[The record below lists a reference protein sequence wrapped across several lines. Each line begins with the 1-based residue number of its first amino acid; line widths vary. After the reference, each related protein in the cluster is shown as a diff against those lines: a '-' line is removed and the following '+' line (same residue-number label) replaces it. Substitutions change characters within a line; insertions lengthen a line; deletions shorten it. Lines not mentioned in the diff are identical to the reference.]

1 MMKLP
6 SFRLR
11 IALLSASLA
20 GSALVGFGAV
30 SWFQIYN
37 AKISRLDAELLNNLM
52 RATPNLPPRGE
63 PPVRAASLRREVLS
77 KGSRPSD
84 NSMHGSSLR
93 SRDRSQW
100 QFYED
105 SLSYAFGTNTKTPV
119 VLLVLDAN
127 SNILYQS
134 NSLDLE
140 VNRLLVGRLQ
150 LAPLP
155 PPPLPDFSRDLEN
168 LSPFRREALN
178 SPPSL
183 AGKGAGGLGF
193 PDNVKSQPPLP
204 SNTNPSFQ
212 RPPFLHPRSPQFI
225 TEQTA
230 TAAWRIGAAKFP
242 NLQVAIAVSL
252 QAVNQEMATIRNIFL
267 VSIPGALLLVAVGA
281 WLVSGGALRPIRQL
295 TGVIQQVTVKGLDQR
310 IPIGT
315 TDVEFVELIQVF
327 NQMLERLERSFT
339 QASRFSGDAA
349 HELKTPLT
357 ILQGELERTLQQVDP
372 GSEVQQRLSNLLDE
386 VRRLSGIM
394 RKLLLLSLADAG
406 KMSLY
411 LVEVDMSELLME
423 MLEDVEMLAP
433 QLSVQTDFTDGL
445 RLQGD
450 RDLLIQVL
458 QNLFSNAIKYN
469 LANGWI
475 QIRAHQ
481 TQTTLHVTIANA
493 SQDIPVSDAYGDR
506 IFDRFYRGDP
516 ARTRKIEGIGL
527 GLSLAREIARA
538 HHGDLTLD
546 STSFGQTAFTLTL
559 PMKLQN

>member
-1 MMKLP
+1 MKLS

-11 IALLSASLA
+11 IALLSAALA
-20 GSALVGFGAV
+20 GSTLVGFGAV

-37 AKISRLDAELLNNLM
+37 AKISRLDAELLNHLM

-63 PPVRAASLRREVLS
+63 PPEFLS
-77 KGSRPSD
+77 KGSP
-84 NSMHGSSLR
+84 R
-93 SRDRSQW
+93 SRW

-105 SLSYAFGTNTKTPV
+105 SLSYAFGTNTKTPIA
-119 VLLVLDAN
+119 LLVLDTN
-127 SNILYQS
+127 NNILYQS
-134 NSLDLE
+134 NSLPTDVE
-140 VNRLLVGRLQ
+140 VNHLLLGRLQ
-150 LAPLP
+150 LVPFP
-155 PPPLPDFSRDLEN
+155 PPPQ
-168 LSPFRREALN
+168 RE
-178 SPPSL
+178 PP
-183 AGKGAGGLGF
+183 
-193 PDNVKSQPPLP
+193 PPA
-204 SNTNPSFQ
+204 NTNPSVQ
-212 RPPFLHPRSPQFI
+212 PPPFFRPRPTQFV
-225 TEQTA
+225 TEQTK

-242 NLQVAIAVSL
+242 NLQVAIAVNL
-252 QAVNQEMATIRNIFL
+252 QAVAQEMATIQNIFL
-267 VSIPGALLLVAVGA
+267 ISIPGALLLVAVGA

-411 LVEVDMSELLME
+411 LVEVDMFELLME

-433 QLSVQTDFTDGL
+433 HLTVQTDFTDGL
-445 RLQGD
+445 RVQGD

-481 TQTTLHVTIANA
+481 TQTTLHITITNA
-493 SQDIPVSDAYGDR
+493 SKDIPLSERNR

>member
-1 MMKLP
+1 MKLP

-11 IALLSASLA
+11 LALLSAALA
-20 GSALVGFGAV
+20 GSTLVGFGAV
-30 SWFQIYN
+30 SWFQISN
-37 AKISRLDAELLNNLM
+37 AKISRLDAELLNHLM
-52 RATPNLPPRGE
+52 RATPNFPPREE
-63 PPVRAASLRREVLS
+63 PPVGAASPRRELS
-77 KGSRPSD
+77 KES
-84 NSMHGSSLR
+84 
-93 SRDRSQW
+93 SRDRSRW

-105 SLSYAFGTNTKTPV
+105 SLSYAFGSNTKTPV
-119 VLLVLDAN
+119 ALLVLDAN

-134 NSLDLE
+134 NSLPGDLE
-140 VNRLLVGRLQ
+140 VNRLLLARLE
-150 LAPLP
+150 LAPLAP
-155 PPPLPDFSRDLEN
+155 
-168 LSPFRREALN
+168 SPKRE
-178 SPPSL
+178 P
-183 AGKGAGGLGF
+183 
-193 PDNVKSQPPLP
+193 PPLP
-204 SNTNPSFQ
+204 SNANPSFE
-212 RPPFLHPRSPQFI
+212 RPPLIRPRPPQFI

-230 TAAWRIGAAKFP
+230 TAVWRVGAAKFP
-242 NLQVAIAVSL
+242 NAQIAIAVSL
-252 QAVNQEMATIRNIFL
+252 QAVDQEMATIRNIFL

-281 WLVSGGALRPIRQL
+281 WLVSGGALRPIHQL

-327 NQMLERLERSFT
+327 NLMLSRLERSFT

-433 QLSVQTDFTDGL
+433 QLTVQTDFADGL
-445 RLQGD
+445 HVKGD

-469 LANGWI
+469 LPNGWI
-475 QIRAHQ
+475 QIRTHQ
-481 TQTTLHVTIANA
+481 TPTNLHVTIVNA
-493 SQDIPVSDAYGDR
+493 SKDIPVNECDR

-516 ARTRKIEGIGL
+516 SRNRKIEGIGL

-538 HHGDLTLD
+538 HRGDLTLD
-546 STSFGQTAFTLTL
+546 STSSGQTAFTLTL
-559 PMKLQN
+559 PMKLES

>member
-1 MMKLP
+1 MKLP

-11 IALLSASLA
+11 IALLSAALA
-20 GSALVGFGAV
+20 GSTLVGFGAV

-37 AKISRLDAELLNNLM
+37 AKISRLDAELLNHLM
-52 RATPNLPPRGE
+52 RATPNFPPREE
-63 PPVRAASLRREVLS
+63 PPAGAASPRREGL
-77 KGSRPSD
+77 
-84 NSMHGSSLR
+84 
-93 SRDRSQW
+93 RDRSRW

-105 SLSYAFGTNTKTPV
+105 SLSYSFGTNTKTPV
-119 VLLVLDAN
+119 ALVVLDAN
-127 SNILYQS
+127 NNILYQS
-134 NSLDLE
+134 NSLPADVE
-140 VNRLLVGRLQ
+140 VNRLLLKRLE
-150 LAPLP
+150 LTPLP
-155 PPPLPDFSRDLEN
+155 PPPK
-168 LSPFRREALN
+168 RE
-178 SPPSL
+178 P
-183 AGKGAGGLGF
+183 
-193 PDNVKSQPPLP
+193 PPLP
-204 SNTNPSFQ
+204 SNTNPSFE
-212 RPPFLHPRSPQFI
+212 RPPLIRPRPPQFV
-225 TEQTA
+225 TEQTTKA
-230 TAAWRIGAAKFP
+230 VWRIGAAKFP
-242 NLQVAIAVSL
+242 NAQIAIAVSL
-252 QAVNQEMATIRNIFL
+252 QAVDRDMATIRNIFL

-327 NQMLERLERSFT
+327 NLMLSRLERSFT

-433 QLSVQTDFTDGL
+433 QLTVETDFIDGL
-445 RLQGD
+445 RVKGD
-450 RDLLIQVL
+450 RDLLIQIL

-475 QIRAHQ
+475 KIRTHQ
-481 TQTTLHVTIANA
+481 TPTTLHVTIVNA
-493 SQDIPVSDAYGDR
+493 SEDIPLSDRDVYDGLRLR

-516 ARTRKIEGIGL
+516 SRNRKIEGIGL

-538 HHGDLTLD
+538 HRGDLTLD
-546 STSFGQTAFTLTL
+546 LTPSGQTAFTLTL
-559 PMKLQN
+559 PIK

>member
-1 MMKLP
+1 MKLS

-11 IALLSASLA
+11 IALLSAALA
-20 GSALVGFGAV
+20 GTTLVGFGAV

-37 AKISRLDAELLNNLM
+37 AKISRLDAELLNHLM

-63 PPVRAASLRREVLS
+63 PPEFLS
-77 KGSRPSD
+77 KRSGLSPD
-84 NSMHGSSLR
+84 R
-93 SRDRSQW
+93 SRW

-105 SLSYAFGTNTKTPV
+105 SLSYAFGTNTKTPIA
-119 VLLVLDAN
+119 LLVLDAN
-127 SNILYQS
+127 NNILYQS
-134 NSLDLE
+134 NTLPADVE
-140 VNRLLVGRLQ
+140 VNRLLVSRLQ
-150 LAPLP
+150 LSPLP
-155 PPPLPDFSRDLEN
+155 PPPK
-168 LSPFRREALN
+168 RE
-178 SPPSL
+178 PP
-183 AGKGAGGLGF
+183 
-193 PDNVKSQPPLP
+193 PP
-204 SNTNPSFQ
+204 SNTNPSVQ
-212 RPPFLHPRSPQFI
+212 PPPFLRPRPTQFV
-225 TEQTA
+225 TEQTKI
-230 TAAWRIGAAKFP
+230 AAWRIGAAKFP
-242 NLQVAIAVSL
+242 NVQVAIAVNL
-252 QAVNQEMATIRNIFL
+252 QAVDREMASIRNIFL
-267 VSIPGALLLVAVGA
+267 VSIPGALLLVAIGA
-281 WLVSGGALRPIRQL
+281 WLVSGSALRPIGQL
-295 TGVIQQVTVKGLDQR
+295 TSVIQQVTVKGLDQR

-315 TDVEFVELIQVF
+315 TDIEFVELIQVF

-433 QLSVQTDFTDGL
+433 HLTVQTEFIDGL

-469 LANGWI
+469 LAEGWI
-475 QIRAHQ
+475 QVRTHQ

-493 SQDIPVSDAYGDR
+493 SKDIPLSERDR

-527 GLSLAREIARA
+527 GLGLAREIARA

-546 STSFGQTAFTLTL
+546 STSFGQIAFTLTL

>member
-1 MMKLP
+1 MKLP

-11 IALLSASLA
+11 LALLSAALA
-20 GSALVGFGAV
+20 GSTLVGFGAV

-37 AKISRLDAELLNNLM
+37 AKISRLDAELLNHLM
-52 RATPNLPPRGE
+52 RATPNFPPREE
-63 PPVRAASLRREVLS
+63 PPVGAASPRRES
-77 KGSRPSD
+77 SR
-84 NSMHGSSLR
+84 
-93 SRDRSQW
+93 W

-119 VLLVLDAN
+119 ALLVLDAN
-127 SNILYQS
+127 NNILYQS
-134 NSLDLE
+134 NSLPADVE
-140 VNRLLVGRLQ
+140 VNRLLLARLQ
-150 LAPLP
+150 LTPLAPSP
-155 PPPLPDFSRDLEN
+155 KREPPPLT
-168 LSPFRREALN
+168 
-178 SPPSL
+178 
-183 AGKGAGGLGF
+183 
-193 PDNVKSQPPLP
+193 
-204 SNTNPSFQ
+204 SNRNPSFEPPPLIRP
-212 RPPFLHPRSPQFI
+212 RPPQFV

-230 TAAWRIGAAKFP
+230 TAVWRIGAAKFP
-242 NLQVAIAVSL
+242 NAQIAIAVSL
-252 QAVNQEMATIRNIFL
+252 QAVDQEMATIRNIFL

-327 NQMLERLERSFT
+327 NLMLSRLERSFT

-357 ILQGELERTLQQVDP
+357 ILQGELERTLQQVEP

-433 QLSVQTDFTDGL
+433 QLTVQTDFTDGL
-445 RLQGD
+445 RVKGD

-475 QIRAHQ
+475 QIRTDQ
-481 TQTTLHVTIANA
+481 TPTNFHVTIINA
-493 SQDIPVSDAYGDR
+493 SKDIPLSERDR
-506 IFDRFYRGDP
+506 LFDRFYRGDP
-516 ARTRKIEGIGL
+516 SRNRKIEGIGL

-538 HHGDLTLD
+538 HRGDLTLD
-546 STSFGQTAFTLTL
+546 LTSSGQTAFTLTL
-559 PMKLQN
+559 PVKLQN

>member
-1 MMKLP
+1 MKLP

-11 IALLSASLA
+11 IALLSAALA

-37 AKISRLDAELLNNLM
+37 AKISRLDAELLNHLM
-52 RATPNLPPRGE
+52 RATPNLPPPGE
-63 PPVRAASLRREVLS
+63 PPVPLSYGTLRVACFHEVVGGSKLRAASLKREVLS
-77 KGSRPSD
+77 KGSRPSLD
-84 NSMHGSSLR
+84 R
-93 SRDRSQW
+93 SRW

-105 SLSYAFGTNTKTPV
+105 SLSYAFGTNTKTPIA
-119 VLLVLDAN
+119 LLVLDAN
-127 SNILYQS
+127 GNILYQS
-134 NSLDLE
+134 NSLPTDVE
-140 VNRLLVGRLQ
+140 VNRLLLGRLQ

-155 PPPLPDFSRDLEN
+155 PPPN
-168 LSPFRREALN
+168 RE
-178 SPPSL
+178 P
-183 AGKGAGGLGF
+183 
-193 PDNVKSQPPLP
+193 PPLP
-204 SNTNPSFQ
+204 SNTNPSVEPPPLIPP
-212 RPPFLHPRSPQFI
+212 RPPQFV

-230 TAAWRIGAAKFP
+230 TAAWRIGTAKFP
-242 NLQVAIAVSL
+242 NIQVAIAVNL
-252 QAVNQEMATIRNIFL
+252 QAVDQEMATIRNIFL
-267 VSIPGALLLVAVGA
+267 VSIPGAFLLVAIGA

-315 TDVEFVELIQVF
+315 TDVEFALLIQVF

-433 QLSVQTDFTDGL
+433 HLSVQTDFTDGL
-445 RLQGD
+445 RLLGD

-469 LANGWI
+469 LPNGWI
-475 QIRAHQ
+475 QIRTHQ
-481 TQTTLHVTIANA
+481 TPTTLHVTIANA
-493 SQDIPVSDAYGDR
+493 SKDIPLSEHDR

-516 ARTRKIEGIGL
+516 ARTRKVEGIGL
-527 GLSLAREIARA
+527 GLSLTREIARA

-546 STSFGQTAFTLTL
+546 QTSFGQTAFTLTL
-559 PMKLQN
+559 PMKLHN